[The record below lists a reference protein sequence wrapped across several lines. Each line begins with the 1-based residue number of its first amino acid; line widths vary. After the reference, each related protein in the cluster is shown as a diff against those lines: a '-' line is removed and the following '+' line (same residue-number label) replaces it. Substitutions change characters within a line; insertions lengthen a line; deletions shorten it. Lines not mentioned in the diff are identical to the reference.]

1 VSSTEPAARRIV
13 PVVVLIVAVAL
24 RAALLSLACLLL
36 WAAVPAAFGWTPSTV
51 VSDSMRPAVAA
62 GDVVVAMPVP
72 PADVRRGQVVLVP
85 HRGADGYLLHRVHAT
100 EGERLELKGDANPTA
115 DTGLVDRADVRGVG
129 VLRVPVVGLPVVW
142 LRNGDRLAL
151 GGAVLGGL
159 LAAVGVLATRRTLA
173 PDEPDEP
180 DEHDEHDEHDGGATD
195 IRSVPSPLHAPSTD
209 DDAAAADTVVLPVV
223 GPAPRTSGDLFART
237 PMLRGLGRRIGPRT
251 CLVLIA
257 VVTTAAV
264 VAVLAALPRAG
275 ATWSGATRNTGNTLA
290 TTRYT
295 CMDGTADDAVV
306 RFGYNDP
313 TGTSEPNRG
322 SGPPGV
328 LSGGVT
334 RSAGSCADSPHV
346 VLDGKTGRVR
356 ADGATTA
363 PGEFTVETW
372 FRTTSAGGML
382 VGFGSTRDARSP
394 SHDRH
399 LYIDTAGRL
408 VFGVWANGAART
420 ATAPGTVTDGRWHH
434 AVGTMSPTGG
444 LRLHLD
450 GALVGSNTNTVT
462 QQWEG
467 YWRIGWESLSS
478 WPGAPSDEHYA
489 GALDETRVYL
499 RALTAPE
506 VQAHHDAGR

>member
-13 PVVVLIVAVAL
+13 PVVVLVVAVAL
-24 RAALLSLACLLL
+24 RAALLSVACLLL

-62 GDVVVAMPVP
+62 GDVVVAMPVA

-85 HRGADGYLLHRVHAT
+85 HRGADGYLLHRVHST

-115 DTGLVDRADVRGVG
+115 DTGRVDRADVRGVG

-142 LRNGDRLAL
+142 LRNGDGLAL
-151 GGAVLGGL
+151 GGAVIGGL
-159 LAAVGVLATRRTLA
+159 LAGLGVVATRRFLA
-173 PDEPDEP
+173 P
-180 DEHDEHDEHDGGATD
+180 DEHDGGSVDA
-195 IRSVPSPLHAPSTD
+195 RSV
-209 DDAAAADTVVLPVV
+209 
-223 GPAPRTSGDLFART
+223 PAPRTSGDRPTSLPT
-237 PMLRGLGRRIGPRT
+237 LRSLGCRIGPRT

-275 ATWSGATRNTGNTLA
+275 ASWSGATANTGNSL
-290 TTRYT
+290 TTSRYA
-295 CMDGTADDAVV
+295 CMDGTADDAFI

-313 TGTSEPNRG
+313 TGTSEPDRG

-328 LSGGVT
+328 LAGGVT
-334 RSAGSCADSPHV
+334 RSSGSCADSPHV
-346 VLDGKTGRVR
+346 VLDGTTGRIR
-356 ADGATTA
+356 ADGAMTA
-363 PGEFTVETW
+363 PDEFTVETW
-372 FRTTSAGGML
+372 FRTTTAGGML
-382 VGFGSTRDARSP
+382 VGFGSTRDGRSG

-408 VFGVWANGAART
+408 VFGVWAGGAART
-420 ATAPGTVTDGRWHH
+420 ATTPGTVTDGRWHH
-434 AVGTMSPTGG
+434 AVGTMSPTAG

-450 GALVGSNTNTVT
+450 GVLVGTNTNTVT
-462 QQWEG
+462 QQWAG

-499 RALTAPE
+499 RALTAQE

>member
-1 VSSTEPAARRIV
+1 MSSTEPAARRIV
-13 PVVVLIVAVAL
+13 PVVVLVVAVAL
-24 RAALLSLACLLL
+24 RAALLSVACLLL

-62 GDVVVAMPVP
+62 GDVVVAMPVA

-85 HRGADGYLLHRVHAT
+85 HRGADGYLLHRVHST

-115 DTGLVDRADVRGVG
+115 DTGRVDRADVRGVG

-142 LRNGDRLAL
+142 LRNGDGLAL

-159 LAAVGVLATRRTLA
+159 LAGLGVVATRRSLA
-173 PDEPDEP
+173 P
-180 DEHDEHDEHDGGATD
+180 DEHDGGSVDAH
-195 IRSVPSPLHAPSTD
+195 SVPAPLRAGSPGD
-209 DDAAAADTVVLPVV
+209 ADTVVLPVV
-223 GPAPRTSGDLFART
+223 GSAPPAPAQGPTSPPT
-237 PMLRGLGRRIGPRT
+237 LRSPGRRVGPRT

-275 ATWSGATRNTGNTLA
+275 ASWSGATANTGNSL
-290 TTRYT
+290 TTSRYA
-295 CMDGTADDAVV
+295 CMDGTADDAFI

-313 TGTSEPNRG
+313 TGTSEPDRG

-328 LSGGVT
+328 LAGGVT

-346 VLDGKTGRVR
+346 VLDGTTGRIR
-356 ADGATTA
+356 ADGAMTA

-372 FRTTSAGGML
+372 FRTTASGGML
-382 VGFGSTRDARSP
+382 VGFGSTRDGRSGG
-394 SHDRH
+394 HDRH

-408 VFGVWANGAART
+408 VFGVWANGDART
-420 ATAPGTVTDGRWHH
+420 ATTPGTVTDGRWHH
-434 AVGTMSPTGG
+434 AVGTMSPTAG

-450 GALVGSNTNTVT
+450 GALVGTNANTVT
-462 QQWEG
+462 QQWTG

-499 RALTAPE
+499 RALTAQE